1 MSNRRTIYIKNA
13 ISAEIDR
20 HAAAIEADDSI
31 SKIQLTIILGRRSG
45 LPERVTYMATTSTRL
60 TEGRG
65 LSRMRVSN
73 HQRDS
78 RS

>member
-1 MSNRRTIYIKNA
+1 MNNRRTIYIKNA
-13 ISAEIDR
+13 LSAEIDR

-45 LPERVTYMATTSTRL
+45 LPERVSYMATTSTRL
-60 TEGRG
+60 TEGRA
-65 LSRMRVSN
+65 LLKMRVN
-73 HQRDS
+73 NQRDS

>member
-1 MSNRRTIYIKNA
+1 MNNRRTIYIKNA

-20 HAAAIEADDSI
+20 HAAAIDADDSI

-45 LPERVTYMATTSTRL
+45 LPERVSYMATTSIRL
-60 TEGRG
+60 TDGRG
-65 LSRMRVSN
+65 LLKMRVSN
-73 HQRDS
+73 QRDS